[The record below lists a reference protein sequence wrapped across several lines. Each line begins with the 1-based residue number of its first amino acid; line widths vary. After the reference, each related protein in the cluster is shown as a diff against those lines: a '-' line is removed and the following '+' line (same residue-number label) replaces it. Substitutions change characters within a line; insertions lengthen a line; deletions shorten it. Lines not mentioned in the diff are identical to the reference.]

1 VGQTVGWA
9 NQKFFVLFCIWCG
22 VLSLFTCGG
31 SALSLGLRT
40 GFDFTAWTVGDTLL
54 TVWGLMGF
62 VFGLTLAGF
71 GGYHVSLLCR
81 NQTTLEEMK
90 RDRRWD
96 LGSRRANL
104 RELLGSDVRSYL
116 LPVAPRDVGNGVE
129 FGKRPLQ
136 TAEV

>member
-1 VGQTVGWA
+1 M
-9 NQKFFVLFCIWCG
+9 WCA

-40 GFDFTAWTVGDTLL
+40 GFDFTTAWTVGDTLL
-54 TVWGLMGF
+54 AVWGFMGLL
-62 VFGLTLAGF
+62 FGLTLVAF
-71 GGYHVSLLCR
+71 GTYHISLLCR

-90 RDRRWD
+90 KDRRWD

-116 LPVAPRDVGNGVE
+116 LPVVPRDVGNGLE
-129 FGKRPLQ
+129 FGRRPVQ
-136 TAEV
+136 IAEV